1 VTPLAPSRNIA
12 ARMGRWSANHWKTAT
27 FGWLAFVLAA
37 FAIGNALGTKQIDTD
52 KSGNGESG
60 HVTAVLADEFKQ
72 SAQET
77 VLVQSP
83 SRTVGDPSFRATVRD
98 VETRLA
104 KLPYVRDIRSPYV
117 AGNEGQIS
125 SDRRSAIV
133 QFKLRG
139 TDADASERD
148 VVHVEAA
155 VAALDKAH
163 PGYTIGEFGDASADK
178 ALNDAVGKDFAKAG
192 ILSIPVTLIV
202 LVVAFGALIAAGLP
216 ILLAL
221 TGVFATLGLLAIP
234 SRLIPMDQ
242 DAAVI
247 VLLIGLAVGVDYSLF
262 YLKRERE
269 ERDRGAGPRAA
280 LDAAAATSGRSVL
293 ISGLTVMIAMAGM
306 FFTGDKSFK
315 SFGLATMM
323 VVAVAVLGSLTV
335 LPALLARA
343 GDKIHRG
350 RIPFVHRLA
359 RRGGREPRVW
369 GAILDRV
376 LRRPVVSAA
385 LAAGVLL
392 ALAAPALHLHTNQPG
407 IDTFPK
413 SLSVMKTYDR
423 LEKAFPGEQVPA
435 LVMVKTDDVA
445 SPAATKAIKAL
456 ERQALATGEFNGP
469 TTVDT
474 NARGTVAVIALPING
489 NGTDAASSHAVRTL
503 RDDIVPATVGKL
515 PNSDVGVGGFTAE
528 SDDFNTQM
536 KHAAPYVFGF
546 VLAFAFI
553 LLLLSFRS
561 IVIAVKAVV
570 LNLLS
575 VAASYG
581 LLVLVFQ
588 DGWGK
593 GLLGFSE
600 TGGVVAFLPILLFV
614 ILFGLSMDYHV
625 FILSR
630 VREAF
635 DRGMTTDEAVAHG
648 IKTTASVVTSAALV
662 MVGVFSIFATLQF
675 MFLKQFGVG
684 LAAAVLIDATIVRAV
699 LLPATMKLLGDWNWY
714 LPRWLEW
721 LPQVKHETE
730 APAQPEAAPARLAA

>member
-1 VTPLAPSRNIA
+1 
-12 ARMGRWSANHWKTAT
+12 M
-27 FGWLAFVLAA
+27 
-37 FAIGNALGTKQIDTD
+37 
-52 KSGNGESG
+52 
-60 HVTAVLADEFKQ
+60 
-72 SAQET
+72 
-77 VLVQSP
+77 LVQST
-83 SRTVGDPSFRATVRD
+83 SRTVDDPAFRTAVQDVATRLAAMPQVRD
-98 VETRLA
+98 V
-104 KLPYVRDIRSPYV
+104 RSPFV
-117 AGNEGQIS
+117 AGGQGQIS
-125 SDRRSAIV
+125 PDRRSALV

-139 TDADASERD
+139 TDETVSERD
-148 VVHVEAA
+148 VVPVEAA
-155 VAALDKAH
+155 VADLAKQH
-163 PGYTIGEFGDASADK
+163 PGLTIGEFGDASAGK

-192 ILSIPVTLIV
+192 LLSIPVTLVV
-202 LVVAFGALIAAGLP
+202 LVVTFGALIAAGLP

-221 TGVFATLGLLAIP
+221 TGVFATIGLLAIP
-234 SRLIPMDQ
+234 SQLIPMDQ

-269 ERDRGAGPRAA
+269 ERERGRGPRAA
-280 LDAAAATSGRSVL
+280 LEAAAATSGRSVL

-306 FFTGDKSFK
+306 FFTGDKSFE

-335 LPALLARA
+335 LPALLARM
-343 GDKIHRG
+343 GDKVHRG
-350 RIPFVHRLA
+350 RVPFVHRLA
-359 RRGGREPRVW
+359 RPQGESRVW

-376 LRRPVVSAA
+376 LRRPLLSAA
-385 LAAGVLL
+385 LSAGVLV
-392 ALAAPALHLHTNQPG
+392 ALAAPAIHLHTNQPG
-407 IDTFPK
+407 LDTFPK
-413 SLSVMKTYDR
+413 NLSVMKTYDK
-423 LEKAFPGEQVPA
+423 LQKAFPGDQVPA

-445 SPAATKAIKAL
+445 SPAATKAIVAL
-456 ERQALATGEFNGP
+456 QRQAIATGEFNNP
-469 TTVDT
+469 TRVDT
-474 NARGTVAVIALPING
+474 NAQGTIATISLPING

-503 RDDIVPATVGKL
+503 RTSVIPATVGAL
-515 PNSDVGVGGFTAE
+515 PNADVGVAGFTAE

-536 KHAAPYVFGF
+536 KAAAPYVFGF

-561 IVIAVKAVV
+561 IVIATKAVI

-575 VAASYG
+575 VAAAYG
-581 LLVLVFQ
+581 VLVLVFQ

-593 GLLGFSE
+593 GLLGFSS
-600 TGGVVAFLPILLFV
+600 TGGIVAFLPILLFV

-635 DRGMTTDEAVAHG
+635 DRGMSTDEAVAHG
-648 IKTTASVVTSAALV
+648 IKSTAGVVTSAAIV
-662 MVGVFSIFATLQF
+662 MVGVFSIFATLDF

-699 LLPATMKLLGDWNWY
+699 LLPATMKLLGNANWY

-721 LPQVKHETE
+721 LPQLQHEGA
-730 APAQPEAAPARLAA
+730 APAPAAAPDAPARLAA